1 MAERLVLQPKNDM
14 ERPLPQEKFDEL
26 EEYIDSLEESEGTL
40 IQVLHKAQSL
50 FGYLPRD
57 VQLFVARKLDIPG
70 VKVYSVVSF
79 YNYFN
84 DKAPGEII
92 INVCTGTACFV
103 KGADKIMGQFEE
115 KLGIGSGQTTE
126 DGRFTLNGVRCVGA
140 CGLAPVV
147 IVGEKVFG
155 RVKPDELDKIIAQY
169 ERKEK

>member
-1 MAERLVLQPKNDM
+1 MDEKLVLQPKNDM
-14 ERPLPQEKFDEL
+14 EKELPQEKYDEL
-26 EEYIDSLEESEGTL
+26 EAYIDSLEESEGTL
-40 IQVLHKAQSL
+40 IQVLHRAQKI

-57 VQLFVARKLDIPG
+57 VQLFIARKLDIAG
-70 VKVYSVVSF
+70 ARVYGVVSF

-84 DKAPGEII
+84 DKPPGEVI

-103 KGADKIMGQFEE
+103 KGADKIIAQYEE
-115 KLGIGSGQTTE
+115 KLGIAAGQTTE

-155 RVKPDELDKIIAQY
+155 RVKPEELDDILAKY
-169 ERKEK
+169 ERKE